1 MSDLTTS
8 FNKGVYNWL
17 LSGVILIALMVV
29 IGGIT
34 RLTQSGL
41 SMVEWKPIM
50 GTLPPMSVEEWN
62 HAFDL
67 YKESPEF
74 KHYNS
79 DFTLSEFKSIFFW
92 EYLHR
97 LIGRIIGLV
106 FLLPCIWF
114 WAKRQLNSKLKKQ
127 LILIFIWGGFQGVL
141 GWIMVK
147 SGLDKNPHVSHYR
160 LAAHLVTAIGLM
172 CYIYW
177 VSLSVKG
184 ITKEKAEHNSLFKF
198 TRLFIVVVFLQ
209 LIYGAFVAGLKAG
222 LMYNT
227 FPKMGANWLPA
238 ETSLMLERNGISAF
252 WENGGLVQLIHRI
265 IAYVLFGFAIVYLIK
280 LKRVGSELKKP
291 IQLVVGFLFL
301 QITLGILT
309 LLMKVPVSMGVLHQ
323 SGALLVL
330 ISAFYL
336 LYVSKPSTQP

>member
-1 MSDLTTS
+1 MSNYSLQK
-8 FNKGVYNWL
+8 NNRVYRWLILGVA
-17 LSGVILIALMVV
+17 LIALMVIV
-29 IGGIT
+29 GGIT

-50 GTLPPMSVEEWN
+50 GTLPPMSAEEWN
-62 HAFDL
+62 HTFDL

-79 DFTLSEFKSIFFW
+79 DFSLSEFKQIFFW

-97 LIGRIIGLV
+97 LLGRLIGLV
-106 FLLPCIWF
+106 FFFPFVYF
-114 WAKRQLNSKLKKQ
+114 WIKGYLNKKLKIQ
-127 LILIFIWGGFQGVL
+127 LTLVLLWGGFQGVL

-147 SGLDKNPHVSHYR
+147 SGLVNNPHVSHYR

-172 CYIYW
+172 CFIYW
-177 VSLSVKG
+177 ISLSIKN
-184 ITKEKAEHNSLFKF
+184 ISKTKTENKSIYKF
-198 TRLFIVVVFLQ
+198 TSIFIVVVFIQ

-238 ETSLMLERNGISAF
+238 ETDLMLDRIGAMAF
-252 WENGGLVQLIHRI
+252 LESGGLVQFTHRL
-265 IAYVLFGFAIVYLIK
+265 IAYVLLVLGVVYLTK
-280 LKRVGSELKKP
+280 LKSVSTELKKP
-291 IQLVVGFLFL
+291 IKLVVGFLLL
-301 QITLGILT
+301 QITLGVIT
-309 LLMKVPVSMGVLHQ
+309 LLMVVPVSMGVLHQ

-330 ISAFYL
+330 LSAFNL
-336 LYVSKPSTQP
+336 LYISRPSLK